1 MRLACFALLLVTCSV
16 QAGPFNRKVS
26 GSRPSG
32 GSNLSALESA
42 TISANCGVMAHR
54 GGSYAYEG
62 VGFSPVSADAAL
74 RNCCYWGRREV
85 VESAVVRGNRG
96 WFACVRYR

>member
-1 MRLACFALLLVTCSV
+1 MA
-16 QAGPFNRKVS
+16 QAGPFRKTNGRTVS
-26 GSRPSG
+26 HNYSG
-32 GSNLSALESA
+32 LSALESA
-42 TISANCGVMAHR
+42 TISANSGVMAHR

>member
-1 MRLACFALLLVTCSV
+1 MCLLAVACSV
-16 QAGPFNRKVS
+16 QAGPFFRSKNRTT
-26 GSRPSG
+26 GSSG
-32 GSNLSALESA
+32 GGNLSALESA

-62 VGFSPVSADAAL
+62 VGFSSASPDAAL
-74 RNCCYWGRREV
+74 RNCCYWGQRTV
-85 VESAVVRGNRG
+85 VESAVVRGSRG